1 MVTGWAKFS
10 RGILPDTS
18 TDIWRSVQAAR
29 QGRIIKIIKV
39 ESHLDEAPAERQAL
53 FNKDHIKL
61 NIMADAFAEEAA
73 QQCQIDQGEVAQLEW
88 RENIVR
94 AVQTRLMAI
103 MDAVREQD
111 PRADLQGHMQ
121 QRKARQA
128 ELLQH
133 FSTS

>member
-1 MVTGWAKFS
+1 
-10 RGILPDTS
+10 
-18 TDIWRSVQAAR
+18 
-29 QGRIIKIIKV
+29 
-39 ESHLDEAPAERQAL
+39 
-53 FNKDHIKL
+53 
-61 NIMADAFAEEAA
+61 MADAFAEEAA